1 MVRPDLRRLCWSFKR
16 MKSLLFLL
24 LAVFALVFTWSWVTA
39 VRRGRSE
46 GDAAAAGGH
55 LRPTFEQL
63 LIGLVTN
70 FFDTLGIG
78 NFATTT
84 SIFKLRRMVP
94 DELVPGTL
102 NVGHTLPVVAEAFIY
117 ISLIE
122 VDAGTLA
129 ALIAASVAGAWIGAP
144 VVARWPRRT
153 IQVGLGAVLIAA
165 AGLMLASQLE
175 LLPIGGA
182 ALALGGAVLAV
193 GICGSFWLGALMTLG
208 LGFYAPCMI
217 MVSMLGMNPK
227 AAFPIMMGACAFLMP
242 VAGAQFLRRGRYSL
256 QPALG
261 MTIGGIPGV
270 LLAAYIVRSL
280 PLGAVRWLVVVAVL
294 YASASMLRS
303 AVIERRKAQAAS
315 IPE

>member
-1 MVRPDLRRLCWSFKR
+1 
-16 MKSLLFLL
+16 MKSILFLL
-24 LAVFALVFTWSWVTA
+24 LAVFALGFIWTWIRA
-39 VRRGRSE
+39 VRRARADGNGVTPRE
-46 GDAAAAGGH
+46 PR
-55 LRPTFEQL
+55 RPTPEHL

-102 NVGHTLPVVAEAFIY
+102 NVGHTLPVVTEAVIY

-122 VDAGTLA
+122 VDTGTLA
-129 ALIAASVAGAWIGAP
+129 ALIAASVGGAWVGAP
-144 VVARWPRRT
+144 VVANWPRRT
-153 IQVGLGAVLIAA
+153 IQLGLGGVLIAA
-165 AGLMLASQLE
+165 AGLMLTSQFE
-175 LLPIGGA
+175 ALPIGGS
-182 ALALGGAVLAV
+182 ALGLNGLGLAV
-193 GICGSFWLGALMTLG
+193 GIFGSFWLGALMTLG

-217 MVSMLGMNPK
+217 MVSVLGMNPK

-256 QPALG
+256 RPALG

-280 PLGAVRWLVVVAVL
+280 PLGAVRWLVVVVVL
-294 YASASMLRS
+294 YAATSMLRS
-303 AVIERRKAQAAS
+303 AAVERRKAQAAPVS
-315 IPE
+315 A